1 MTRIGNVLF
10 ILLFVLTDVACPV
23 CLGNSFALEAG
34 VFQEGREEAVVL
46 VFLLCRPGDKN
57 LCPIRFLNL
66 QDLDMSFIF
75 DWIYSGFSSVLQFLG
90 LYKKTGKLV
99 FLGLDNAGKTTLL
112 HMLKDDRL
120 GQHVPTLHPTSEEL
134 TIAGMTF
141 TTFDL
146 GGHAQARRVWK
157 NYLPA
162 INGIVFLVDC
172 ADHERL
178 AESKQELDA
187 LMTDETIANV
197 PILILGNKIDRP
209 EAISEE
215 RLREMFG
222 LYGQTTGKGNV
233 PVKELN
239 TRPLEV
245 FMCSVLKRQGYG
257 EGFRWMAQYID

>member
-1 MTRIGNVLF
+1 MYPLRWLY
-10 ILLFVLTDVACPV
+10 
-23 CLGNSFALEAG
+23 NSFTSM
-34 VFQEGREEAVVL
+34 
-46 VFLLCRPGDKN
+46 
-57 LCPIRFLNL
+57 L
-66 QDLDMSFIF
+66 QL
-75 DWIYSGFSSVLQFLG
+75 LG
-90 LYKKTGKLV
+90 LYKKSGKLV
-99 FLGLDNAGKTTLL
+99 FLGLDNSGKTTLL

-134 TIAGMTF
+134 TIAGMSF

-172 ADHERL
+172 ADKDRFRE
-178 AESKQELDA
+178 AKNELDS
-187 LMTDETIANV
+187 LMTDETISNV

-209 EAISEE
+209 EAIGEE
-215 RLREMFG
+215 RFREMFG
-222 LYGQTTGKGNV
+222 LYGQTTGKGTV
-233 PVKELN
+233 PLKDLN

-257 EGFRWMAQYID
+257 EGFRWLSQYID